1 MKLIELIIN
10 EEDAEFGVTAM
21 SVVDLPAIEENFIF
35 FSKDNKLQFKEVD
48 SEKRILMGA
57 AMIPDKKIYRKE
69 GEDEFEVFFSKDTVV
84 KASQLFLKNSNQS
97 EATLQHE
104 KDVQNLTVVESW
116 IIEDEVHDKSRKF
129 GLDMPIGT
137 WMISMK
143 VENDEIWNDYVKT
156 GKVKGFSIE
165 GYFAD
170 KMIKQETQKS
180 EEQVLIEKI
189 KNILTNE
196 NITK

>member
-1 MKLIELIIN
+1 MKIFELVID
-10 EEDAEFGVTAM
+10 EDDKEFGVTAM

-35 FSKDNKLQFKEVD
+35 FSNQKQEFKEVD

-69 GEDEFEVFFSKDTVV
+69 KHEEFEVFFSKDTVI
-84 KASQLFLKNSNQS
+84 KASQLFLKNNNQS

-104 KDVQNLTVVESW
+104 SGVKGLTVVESW
-116 IIEDEVHDKSRKF
+116 IIEDEIHDKSRKF
-129 GLDMPIGT
+129 GLEMPVGT

-143 VENDEIWNDYVKT
+143 VDNDDIWNDYVKT

-170 KMIKQETQKS
+170 KLVKQSTQK
-180 EEQVLIEKI
+180 EEDTKILELIKE
-189 KNILTNE
+189 ILKDN
-196 NITK
+196 

>member
-1 MKLIELIIN
+1 MKLIELFID
-10 EEDAEFGVTAM
+10 ETKEDFGVTAM
-21 SVVDLPAIEENFIF
+21 AIVEEPATEEDFIF
-35 FSKDNKLQFKEVD
+35 FSKQPQIFKEVD
-48 SEKRILMGA
+48 KEKRILMGA

-69 GEDEFEVFFSKDTVV
+69 NDEEFKVFFSKETVV
-84 KASQLFLKNSNQS
+84 KASQLFLKNNNQS

-104 KDVQNLTVVESW
+104 SDINNLTVVESW

-129 GLDMPIGT
+129 GLKLPVGT

-143 VENDEIWNDYVKT
+143 VDNDEVWNNYVKT

-170 KMIKQETQKS
+170 KMVKQSKQLS
-180 EEQVLIEKI
+180 EDEILLQKI
-189 KNILTNE
+189 KDILE
-196 NITK
+196 K

>member
-1 MKLIELIIN
+1 MKIFELVID
-10 EEDAEFGVTAM
+10 EEDKEFGVTAM

-35 FSKDNKLQFKEVD
+35 FSNQKQEFKEVD

-69 GEDEFEVFFSKDTVV
+69 KEEEFEVFFSKDTVI
-84 KASQLFLKNSNQS
+84 KASQLFLKNNNQS

-104 KDVQNLTVVESW
+104 SGVKGLTVVESW
-116 IIEDEVHDKSRKF
+116 IIEDEIHDKSRKF
-129 GLDMPIGT
+129 GLEMPVGT

-143 VENDEIWNDYVKT
+143 VDNDDIWNDYVKT

-170 KMIKQETQKS
+170 KLVKQSTQK
-180 EEQVLIEKI
+180 EEDTKILELIKE
-189 KNILTNE
+189 ILKDN
-196 NITK
+196 

>member
-1 MKLIELIIN
+1 MKIFELVID
-10 EEDAEFGVTAM
+10 EDNKEFGVTAM

-35 FSKDNKLQFKEVD
+35 FSNQKQEFKEVD

-69 GEDEFEVFFSKDTVV
+69 KDEEFEVFFSKDTVI
-84 KASQLFLKNSNQS
+84 KASQLFLKNNNQS

-104 KDVQNLTVVESW
+104 SDVKGLTVVESW
-116 IIEDEVHDKSRKF
+116 IIEDEIHDKSRKF
-129 GLDMPIGT
+129 GLEMPVGT

-143 VENDEIWNDYVKT
+143 VDNDDIWNDYVKT

-170 KMIKQETQKS
+170 KLVKQSTQKD
-180 EEQVLIEKI
+180 EDTKILELIKE
-189 KNILTNE
+189 ILKDN
-196 NITK
+196 